1 MMRVAFVL
9 LAVAAVALIPT
20 SPSIAEVHRP
30 WCADYGHGVNCGFST
45 YEQCKMT
52 ASGTNTWCVQN
63 QWYWQYGPGD
73 ERRPIIGSSRRR

>member
-1 MMRVAFVL
+1 MIRLALVA
-9 LAVAAVALIPT
+9 LAVAAAAMIPT
-20 SPSIAEVHRP
+20 SPSIAEAHRP

-63 QWYWQYGPGD
+63 PWYWPYGPGG
-73 ERRPIIGSSRRR
+73 RSRQRQ

>member
-1 MMRVAFVL
+1 MIRLALVL
-9 LAVAAVALIPT
+9 LALAAVAMIPT
-20 SPSIAEVHRP
+20 SSGIAEVQRP

-63 QWYWQYGPGD
+63 QWYWQHGPGG
-73 ERRPIIGSSRRR
+73 RSRQRQ

>member
-1 MMRVAFVL
+1 MMRLTFVL
-9 LAVAAVALIPT
+9 LAVAVVTVIAR
-20 SPSIAEVHRP
+20 SPSIAEVNRP

-63 QWYWQYGPGD
+63 QWYWQYGPNN
-73 ERRPIIGSSRRR
+73 ERQPRSRRR

>member
-1 MMRVAFVL
+1 MMRIAFVL
-9 LAVAAVALIPT
+9 FAFAVAVIPA
-20 SPSIAEVHRP
+20 SSSIAEVYRP

-63 QWYWQYGPGD
+63 Q
-73 ERRPIIGSSRRR
+73 

>member
-1 MMRVAFVL
+1 MMRVAFL
-9 LAVAAVALIPT
+9 PLAVAAVGLIPT

-73 ERRPIIGSSRRR
+73 ERRPIIGRSWRR

>member
-1 MMRVAFVL
+1 MMRVAFAL
-9 LAVAAVALIPT
+9 LAVAAVALIPA

-52 ASGTNTWCVQN
+52 ASGTNYLVCAKPMVLAI
-63 QWYWQYGPGD
+63 
-73 ERRPIIGSSRRR
+73 RSR